1 MPHEIERK
9 FLVQSTDYKKAA
21 FSKTVMKQGYLSSV
35 PERTVRI
42 RIQGDKGFITIKGI
56 GDSAGITRYEWE
68 KEIAIGDAEE
78 LLHLCEPGVIEKN
91 RFNVRVGD
99 HVIEVDEF
107 DGENKGLVIAEIEL
121 DREDEA
127 FEKPDWLGRE
137 ITGDNRYYNAMLA
150 KKPFRTWTTS

>member
-9 FLVQSTDYKKAA
+9 FLVQSADYKKAA
-21 FSKTVMKQGYLSSV
+21 FSKTAMKQGYLSSV

-68 KEIAIGDAEE
+68 KEISIGDAEE

-99 HVIEVDEF
+99 HVFEVDEF

-127 FEKPDWLGRE
+127 FEKPNWLGRE